1 MTAGA
6 ERAPSGTSRSWQPPG
21 GPPPPPN
28 GGPYGPSGGWG
39 PDGQRGRFGPGPGP
53 GNQWRP
59 AGGEPRRRPRGATSF
74 GAWVRAHGAFTVV
87 LAGLLALLVYG
98 VYRRHI
104 VNQFDLIIL
113 ISFIPSVILHEVSH
127 GVVALWCGDDTA
139 KQAKRLTLN
148 PLRHIDPIGS
158 VLLPIMLIL
167 TVGRAFGWAKP
178 VPVRID
184 RLRHPRN
191 QAVLVGLAG
200 PATNILLSAGAGL
213 AFHFLYT
220 STWNNFYL
228 GVPNASPLPLFG
240 NILFGFGLINLILAG
255 FNLLPIPPLDGSAL
269 VERAIPRRY
278 LAGYY
283 RVRTAFLIVVLLVV
297 LLFQAPLTHL
307 FAWLENLW
315 LEAVGATTQ

>member
-1 MTAGA
+1 MTAGV
-6 ERAPSGTSRSWQPPG
+6 EGVPSGTSRSWQPPG

-28 GGPYGPSGGWG
+28 SGPYGPNGGWG

-59 AGGEPRRRPRGATSF
+59 AGGAPGRPPRDF
-74 GAWVRAHGAFTVV
+74 GAWLKAHGAFTVV
-87 LAGLLALLVYG
+87 LAGLLGLLVFG
-98 VYRRHI
+98 IYRRH
-104 VNQFDLIIL
+104 VLSQFDLIIL
-113 ISFIPSVILHEVSH
+113 LSFIPSVMLHEVSH

-167 TVGRAFGWAKP
+167 TVHRAFGWAKP
-178 VPVRID
+178 VPVRVD

-200 PATNILLSAGAGL
+200 PATNILLSAAAGL

-220 STWNNFYL
+220 PTWNSFQ
-228 GVPNASPLPLFG
+228 PLPLFG
-240 NILFGFGLINLILAG
+240 EILYGFGLINLILAG

-269 VERAIPRRY
+269 IERAIPQRY

-283 RVRTAFLIVVLLVV
+283 RVRTGFLIVVLLVV
-297 LLFQAPLTHL
+297 LLFQAPLTDL
-307 FAWLENLW
+307 FNWLQNLW
-315 LEAVGATTQ
+315 LGAVGAYT